1 MFLDAIGRDKVGG
14 KNERSQGGPN
24 SWLGGAFGPNKTTL
38 DNHLNLY
45 IENIKNPKTSKKLE
59 KEVAFK
65 KMIADSKSKNLMI
78 RQVSLPDERLISVV
92 KHRQNALNNNSEA
105 AYEDETTEI
114 IAAEQGRTW
123 QLERTMVTYN
133 SVNQTTN

>member
-1 MFLDAIGRDKVGG
+1 
-14 KNERSQGGPN
+14 
-24 SWLGGAFGPNKTTL
+24 
-38 DNHLNLY
+38 
-45 IENIKNPKTSKKLE
+45 
-59 KEVAFK
+59 
-65 KMIADSKSKNLMI
+65 MIADSKSKNLMI
-78 RQVSLPDERLISVV
+78 RQESLPDERLISVV

-123 QLERTMVTYN
+123 QVERTMVTYN